1 VDMVSNSFEVRNHAW
16 DYKDFYIFHGALERF
31 GIYASTSRPKSSI
44 LISAACAETAN
55 KAADKRTRSAIPAFM
70 RRDGTGCTVVPR
82 TSPIRV
88 AVKRPGGDTLPFE
101 RGHEEGRDVFER

>member
-1 VDMVSNSFEVRNHAW
+1 
-16 DYKDFYIFHGALERF
+16 
-31 GIYASTSRPKSSI
+31 
-44 LISAACAETAN
+44 
-55 KAADKRTRSAIPAFM
+55 M

-88 AVKRPGGDTLPFE
+88 AVKRPGGDTLPFG